1 MQRIASRLVIGVAI
15 TAIGMFAADNS
26 IGTWKYN
33 SDKSKPAGSTMF
45 NSRTD
50 VREATPDG
58 GVKVTRTEVLKTG
71 ASSHGTFT
79 FKYDGKEYPATGTRF
94 DTISAKQVDANTTD
108 WEVKKTDGK
117 LHQKARNVVSKD
129 GKTLTVTIKGTDAE
143 GKPAPGT
150 YVYDRQ

>member
-1 MQRIASRLVIGVAI
+1 MRIIAAKLVIGVAI
-15 TAIGMFAADNS
+15 TVIGMFAADNS

-33 SDKSKPAGSTMF
+33 PDKSKPASSTMF
-45 NSRTD
+45 KSRTD
-50 VREATPDG
+50 VREATSDG

-71 ASSHGTFT
+71 DSSNGTFT

-94 DTISAKQVDANTTD
+94 DKISAKQGDANTTD

-117 LHQKARNVVSKD
+117 MHQKAHNVVSKD
-129 GKTLTVTIKGTDAE
+129 GKTMTVTIKGTDAE
-143 GKPAPGT
+143 GKAAPGT

>member
-1 MQRIASRLVIGVAI
+1 MPRIVAKLIIEVAI
-15 TAIGMFAADNS
+15 TTIAMFAADHS

-33 SDKSKPAGSTMF
+33 PVKSKPASSTMF
-45 NSRTD
+45 KNRMD

-71 ASSHGTFT
+71 ASSDGTFT

-94 DTISAKQVDANTTD
+94 DTISAQQVDANTTN

-117 LHQKARNVVSKD
+117 MHQTAHNVVSKD
-129 GKTLTVTIKGTDAE
+129 GKTMTVTIKGTDAE
-143 GKPAPGT
+143 GKAAPGT

>member
-1 MQRIASRLVIGVAI
+1 MQRIAAKLIFGVAI
-15 TAIGMFAADNS
+15 TVLGMFAADNS

-33 SDKSKPAGSTMF
+33 PDKSKPASSTMF
-45 NSRTD
+45 KNRTD

-71 ASSHGTFT
+71 ASSNGTFT

-94 DTISAKQVDANTTD
+94 DTISAKQLDANTTN

-117 LHQKARNVVSKD
+117 MHQKAHNVVSKD
-129 GKTLTVTIKGTDAE
+129 DKTMTVTITGTDAE
-143 GKPAPGT
+143 GKAAPGT
-150 YVYDRQ
+150 YVYDKQ